1 MRKRNTVSQSIGSV
15 ALTVVV
21 SVSAL
26 VAASSVAATEVVSV
40 TRQLCKTPP
49 AYRDFHQYKSPL
61 GTSGRWEGAGI
72 VIQCHDER
80 VLGWCFR
87 DPIPGSR
94 PFVVR
99 KSSPI
104 FDLMNETMVL
114 CHMRT
119 TDVPVANLE
128 QIVGAGKRAETE
140 LSINPFGSGIN
151 KHGYVDFVYNHNA
164 AGEIA
169 GLVGQGW
176 DPQGRIGNLFDTKAN
191 AEKALSGGWTSVQ
204 MAKLELSDVALDVV
218 NNKFVARGC
227 VKNAGAETIGVNASM
242 AAGAKAASLEQ
253 FEGHSRQLEP
263 GAVACFK
270 RDVPEDYV
278 ANHCTA
284 LEMRAS
290 PTDTKKYPSS
300 GKIRLV
306 ERCRLAPRIAL
317 TPIPSAPAQPA
328 APALPAAVMS
338 INAAWTIKQPMMP
351 ATAHIKQ
358 GSVFIRASLNVTNGK
373 AIDPTTLSAQNN
385 TTIEVATR
393 QHTPFAAKPAFG
405 APSSTNIS
413 ATALVN
419 GTQWSV
425 AGAMCADYRIRIA
438 SKSGPSNNAQVILQ
452 IAPSPWIEFT
462 AGPACK

>member
-1 MRKRNTVSQSIGSV
+1 MRSKIMMLRSTGSV
-15 ALTVVV
+15 VLTVVA
-21 SVSAL
+21 SVSTL
-26 VAASSVAATEVVSV
+26 VAAPSVAATEVVSV

-61 GTSGRWEGAGI
+61 GKSGRWEGAGI

-80 VLGWCFR
+80 VLGWCYR
-87 DPIPGSR
+87 DPIAGSR
-94 PFVVR
+94 PFIVR

-104 FDLMNETMVL
+104 FDLLDETIVL

-119 TDVPVANLE
+119 TDVPAANLE
-128 QIVGAGKRAETE
+128 QIVGAGKRAK
-140 LSINPFGSGIN
+140 SDISGNPFGSGVN
-151 KHGYVDFVYNHNA
+151 KHGYVDFVYNDHA
-164 AGEIA
+164 TGEIA

-191 AEKALSGGWTSVQ
+191 AEKALSGGWASVQ
-204 MAKLELSDVALDVV
+204 FAKLEISEVALDVV

-227 VKNAGAETIGVNASM
+227 VKNAGAETIGVTASM

-253 FEGHSRQLEP
+253 FDGHSRQLAP

-278 ANHCTA
+278 ANNCTA

-290 PTDTKKYPSS
+290 PIDTKKYPSS
-300 GKIRLV
+300 GRMQLV
-306 ERCRLAPRIAL
+306 ERCRLAPRITL
-317 TPIPSAPAQPA
+317 TPIPATPVQPA
-328 APALPAAVMS
+328 APTLPAALMS
-338 INAAWTIKQPMMP
+338 INTAWTIKQPMMP
-351 ATAHIKQ
+351 ATAAIKQ
-358 GSVFIRASLNVTNGK
+358 GTVYIRASLNANNGK
-373 AIDPTTLSAQNN
+373 AIDPATLSVQNS
-385 TTIEVATR
+385 TTIEMSTR
-393 QHTPFAAKPAFG
+393 PYTSFAAKPAFG

-438 SKSGPSNNAQVILQ
+438 SKSGPSTNAQVILQ